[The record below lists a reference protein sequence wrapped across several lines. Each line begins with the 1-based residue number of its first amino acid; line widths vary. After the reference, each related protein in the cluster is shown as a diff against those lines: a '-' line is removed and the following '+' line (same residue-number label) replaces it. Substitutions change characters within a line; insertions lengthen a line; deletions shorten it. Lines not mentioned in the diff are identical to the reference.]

1 VARVEPLR
9 VAAVEA
15 LEARRQLRDRGLE
28 DEVVV
33 VRHQA
38 GGVHAPVVLADDDAE
53 EPKED
58 AAVVVIA
65 VDRDPPGPTRRHVEE
80 PVGEDVSRQPCH

>member
-1 VARVEPLR
+1 VARVEPLG

-38 GGVHAPVVLADDDAE
+38 GGVHAPVVLVDDDAE

-58 AAVVVIA
+58 AAVVVVA
-65 VDRDPPGPTRRHVEE
+65 VDRNPPGPTRRHVKE